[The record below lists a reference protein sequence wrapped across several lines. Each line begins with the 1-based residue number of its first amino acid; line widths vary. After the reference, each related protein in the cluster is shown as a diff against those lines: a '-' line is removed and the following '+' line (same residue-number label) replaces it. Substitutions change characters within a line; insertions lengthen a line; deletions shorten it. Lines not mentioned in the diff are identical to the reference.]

1 MITHSTENEK
11 HIFRKFPHRSRS
23 GVSKGRKKEDI
34 KYCVINIQCALYS
47 TKKYTTKHKG
57 TKSFQ
62 GATCF

>member
-1 MITHSTENEK
+1 MKNIFLESFHTEADLLFLKEGEK
-11 HIFRKFPHRSRS
+11 K
-23 GVSKGRKKEDI
+23 DL
-34 KYCVINIQCALYS
+34 KYCVINIQCAVYS